1 MLCKT
6 RATICIFYEHD
17 MRLPFWINYFDIAFN
32 FFTSFGYFNTQRE
45 HDNAIRT
52 IATSL
57 KPDGILVMDFLN
69 VEFSAHHSVAEST
82 QTIGSSEYHIS
93 KWFDEKHFYKKILV
107 EDIALTKPLQ
117 YTEKV
122 SKFSLQ
128 NFDSMFGKHGLKIK
142 EVFGDY
148 DFNKYNA
155 KTSPRLIM
163 IAKLS

>member
-1 MLCKT
+1 
-6 RATICIFYEHD
+6 
-17 MRLPFWINYFDIAFN
+17 
-32 FFTSFGYFNTQRE
+32 
-45 HDNAIRT
+45 
-52 IATSL
+52 
-57 KPDGILVMDFLN
+57 MDFLN

-93 KWFDEKHFYKKILV
+93 KWFDEKHFYKKISV
-107 EDIALTKPLQ
+107 EDIQLAKPLQ

-128 NFDSMFGKHGLKIK
+128 NFEAMFCKHSLKIK

-163 IAKLS
+163 IATKI